1 MFRSEKK
8 KKRES
13 SSSSGTGFFS
23 WMGNLTL
30 FFVIILALISIPF
43 LILVAV
49 LSIRTIQDYWVWILS
64 GILATVGTAVFL
76 LVRSRK
82 RIRKRFEKQKE
93 DIIEIIQVAA
103 REGHNVN
110 ISVMH
115 GLIRLDLQGRNDDLR
130 LLEGPVSGQRKALP
144 LSPGGDNP
152 DGVLVDDP
160 LNPSNFRPPSVSA
173 ELERLSRLME
183 KGLVTEAEFQ
193 QLKARLLKTS

>member
-13 SSSSGTGFFS
+13 FSSSGTGFFS

-49 LSIRTIQDYWVWILS
+49 LLIRTIQDYWVWILS
-64 GILATVGTAVFL
+64 GILATVGLAVFL

-103 REGHNVN
+103 QEGHNVK

-152 DGVLVDDP
+152 DGMFVDDP
-160 LNPSNFRPPSVSA
+160 SNPSNVRPPSVSA